1 MAETRSGFFTHRKK
15 HQLMNK
21 GSLVVVGTGIQLGR
35 HMSERSISEIRLADK
50 VFCMADAFAY
60 RWVESLRPD
69 VEPLHIYYGDSKDRR
84 KTYREM
90 EAAILS
96 AVDQGL
102 NVCAIFY
109 GHPGVFADVPHAAIR
124 KLQEQGIPA
133 RMEPGISAE
142 DCLIADLGM
151 DPGKRG
157 CQSMEATQFLV
168 YERQIDPTAMLVL
181 WQIGLVGDLSCTRFD
196 TTPER
201 LQILVDKLCRWYEP
215 DQEVVVYE
223 APVLAIH
230 QCRADRLPLAGLPNC
245 RLDQISTLVIPP
257 ITTLLPDIEVLQAL
271 GYELSDLD

>member
-1 MAETRSGFFTHRKK
+1 
-15 HQLMNK
+15 MNK
-21 GSLVVVGTGIQLGR
+21 GSLVIVGTGIQLGR
-35 HMSERSISEIRLADK
+35 HISERGISEIKVADK

-69 VEPLHIYYGDSKDRR
+69 VEPLHIYYSDNKDRR
-84 KTYREM
+84 ETYREM
-90 EAAILS
+90 EAAILT
-96 AVDQGL
+96 AVHQGL
-102 NVCAIFY
+102 HVCAIFY

-124 KLQEQGIPA
+124 KLREEGIPA

-168 YERQIDPTAMLVL
+168 YQRQIDPTAMLIL
-181 WQIGLVGDLSCTRFD
+181 WQIGLVGDLSCSRFD

-201 LQILVDKLCRWYEP
+201 LQILLNKLYRWYKE
-215 DQEVVVYE
+215 DQQVIVYE

-230 QCRADRLPLAGLPNC
+230 QCRADKLPLSKLPDC
-245 RLDQISTLVIPP
+245 PLDQISTLVIPP
-257 ITTLLPDIEVLQAL
+257 SADLKPDTQALQAL
-271 GYELSDLD
+271 GYELSDLN